1 MFKIFACLKRVVS
14 LGPREYL
21 KQQIKLPLVK
31 FIHDT
36 VNLYKA
42 RTQSGVNSIREI
54 LFRGTVVALITALL
68 VWLSIFMYI
77 AFYYAYVPT
86 ISHERPVYLKFRA
99 CDTNS
104 CDNGNGNGNGKGICS
119 FPSAHIKLTE
129 RQRLLMLGQPYK
141 IHLDLEMPESPT
153 NKDLGMFMVCADFLS
168 GSGKVLANSCR
179 STMLHYRSYLLDILY
194 KLIFSP
200 FFVFG
205 NSEEKQNIH
214 VELFSDF
221 EEIES
226 EPVTDIFIEIQ
237 TTHIEIYSAKFL
249 INAHFTGLRFL
260 MYNWPVFSAAIG
272 ITSNLVFIAIV
283 CMISWYQIINSEEYR
298 RLIERQNE
306 RIMLKDF
313 DSGSSNSSIDED
325 TSMLEEDRQIRFRK
339 GRTESKDFLE
349 DIADIDC

>member
-1 MFKIFACLKRVVS
+1 
-14 LGPREYL
+14 
-21 KQQIKLPLVK
+21 
-31 FIHDT
+31 
-36 VNLYKA
+36 LYKT
-42 RTQSGVNSIREI
+42 RTQTGVNNVREI

-86 ISHERPVYLKFRA
+86 ISHERPVYLKFKA
-99 CDTNS
+99 CYKSLCEYDS
-104 CDNGNGNGNGKGICS
+104 GKGMCS

-153 NKDLGMFMVCADFLS
+153 NKDLGMFMVCADFH
-168 GSGKVLANSCR
+168 GSDGKVLANSCR
-179 STMLHYRSYLLDILY
+179 STMLHYRSYLLDTLY

-214 VELFSDF
+214 IELFSDF

-226 EPVTDIFIEIQ
+226 EPITDIFIEIQ

-249 INAHFTGLRFL
+249 INARFTGLRFL
-260 MYNWPVFSAAIG
+260 MYNWPIFSAALG

-283 CMISWYQIINSEEYR
+283 CMVSWYQIINSEEYHHY
-298 RLIERQNE
+298 IQNQHE
-306 RIMLKDF
+306 EKTLKDF
-313 DSGSSNSSIDED
+313 DSGECD
-325 TSMLEEDRQIRFRK
+325 
-339 GRTESKDFLE
+339 
-349 DIADIDC
+349 

>member
-1 MFKIFACLKRVVS
+1 MFNFISSVKCAVC
-14 LGPREYL
+14 LGPR
-21 KQQIKLPLVK
+21 QFVRQRIKLPLIK

-36 VNLYKA
+36 VKLYKT
-42 RTQSGVNSIREI
+42 RTQTGVNNVREI

-68 VWLSIFMYI
+68 VWLAIFMYI

-86 ISHERPVYLKFRA
+86 ISHERPVYLKFR
-99 CDTNS
+99 S
-104 CDNGNGNGNGKGICS
+104 CDKESCVASSGNKAICS

-153 NKDLGMFMVCADFLS
+153 NRDLGMFMVCADFV
-168 GSGKVLANSCR
+168 GSDGKTLINSCR
-179 STMLHYRSYLLDILY
+179 STMLHYRGFLLDTLY
-194 KLIFSP
+194 KIVFSP

-205 NSEEKQNIH
+205 SAEEKQNIH

-221 EEIES
+221 EEVES

-237 TTHIEIYSAKFL
+237 TRHIEIYSARFL

-283 CMISWYQIINSEEYR
+283 CMISWYQIINSEEY
-298 RLIERQNE
+298 LQLLQSQIDQKQ
-306 RIMLKDF
+306 LKDF
-313 DSGSSNSSIDED
+313 DSGSSSSSLDED
-325 TSMLEEDRQIRFRK
+325 TSLLHENLRFRK
-339 GRTESKDFLE
+339 GRSDSKDFIE
-349 DIADIDC
+349 DIRDMDC

>member
-1 MFKIFACLKRVVS
+1 MFQIFSSLKRTVCM
-14 LGPREYL
+14 GPREFIR
-21 KQQIKLPLVK
+21 QRFKLPLVK

-36 VNLYKA
+36 INLYKT
-42 RTQSGVNSIREI
+42 RTQTGVNHIREI

-68 VWLSIFMYI
+68 VWLAIFMYV

-86 ISHERPVYLKFRA
+86 ISHERPVFLKFRA

-104 CDNGNGNGNGKGICS
+104 CGSGNGKGMCS

-141 IHLDLEMPESPT
+141 IHLDLEMPESPA
-153 NKDLGMFMVCADFLS
+153 NRDLGMFMVCADFHGS
-168 GSGKVLANSCR
+168 GGKVLANSCR
-179 STMLHYRSYLLDILY
+179 SAMLHYRGYLLDTLY
-194 KLIFSP
+194 KLVFSP

-205 NSEEKQNIH
+205 SSEEKQNIH

-249 INAHFTGLRFL
+249 INARFTGLRFL
-260 MYNWPVFSAAIG
+260 MYNWPIFSAAIG

-283 CMISWYQIINSEEYR
+283 CMVSWYQIINSEEYQH
-298 RLIERQNE
+298 LLHNQSERKILQ
-306 RIMLKDF
+306 DF
-313 DSGSSNSSIDED
+313 DSGSSNSSLDED
-325 TSMLEEDRQIRFRK
+325 TSLLEEEKHLRLRK
-339 GRTESKDFLE
+339 GRSGSKDFIE
-349 DIADIDC
+349 EIRDFDC